1 MAREKGGTGPGE
13 RVGRDEI
20 YPAVGDPATEGLR
33 TAAEVFG
40 RDAID
45 PFAELVRT
53 RPGLNASLT
62 LTDNS
67 GENPLTYAVVLT
79 TDGATQSLAVKLEG
93 DWSQRTEVPRG
104 IPLRARSREKF
115 STTDPS
121 TGEPL
126 AKPGDR
132 IRPGGPIG
140 RATRGKP
147 TQKRDTFTE
156 RLPEDEFRYGGI
168 FRGYAVVD
176 DQVVEPGTILCY
188 VEKVEKV
195 K

>member
-1 MAREKGGTGPGE
+1 MARERPESGE

-20 YPAVGDPATEGLR
+20 YPAVGDPAIEGLR
-33 TAAEVFG
+33 AAAEVFG

-93 DWSQRTEVPRG
+93 DWSQRTEVSRGTPLMAGYSGRFSSISSTDGQPFAKPDDRVSPDGSIGVGTKGKGTRFIVRLPRDNFPRG
-104 IPLRARSREKF
+104 
-115 STTDPS
+115 
-121 TGEPL
+121 
-126 AKPGDR
+126 
-132 IRPGGPIG
+132 
-140 RATRGKP
+140 AT
-147 TQKRDTFTE
+147 FV
-156 RLPEDEFRYGGI
+156 
-168 FRGYAVVD
+168 GYVAVD
-176 DQVVEPGTILCY
+176 NQDVEPGTVLCY
-188 VEKVEKV
+188 VEEIEEV